1 MVPKVRTSPCGATA
15 SASRP
20 LSVGQQRH
28 VSGTIPPRSDKI
40 ADHLLPGGDG
50 IQVERPRSWLHR
62 TPGGAQAMV
71 SSRFT
76 RLVRCALPLQ
86 QAGMGAN
93 ASPELGAAVPK
104 ADGLGRLGTSRGGM
118 GRGVLKARPDQ
129 VKALPAQPFGVSFI
143 AAPSHID
150 YPQQYARSGAD
161 VWRRSWFLRVARLVA
176 TFFGVAPDH
185 SAAAQ
190 PRASALSEYPDRCRT
205 TFPRTAAF
213 ATRSAALGSATKQS
227 GDGAASPA
235 L

>member
-1 MVPKVRTSPCGATA
+1 
-15 SASRP
+15 
-20 LSVGQQRH
+20 
-28 VSGTIPPRSDKI
+28 
-40 ADHLLPGGDG
+40 
-50 IQVERPRSWLHR
+50 
-62 TPGGAQAMV
+62 MV

-161 VWRRSWFLRVARLVA
+161 VWGVLGSFELRGLWRHFLVWPPTTRRRHSHARL
-176 TFFGVAPDH
+176 H
-185 SAAAQ
+185 
-190 PRASALSEYPDRCRT
+190 
-205 TFPRTAAF
+205 
-213 ATRSAALGSATKQS
+213 
-227 GDGAASPA
+227 
-235 L
+235 